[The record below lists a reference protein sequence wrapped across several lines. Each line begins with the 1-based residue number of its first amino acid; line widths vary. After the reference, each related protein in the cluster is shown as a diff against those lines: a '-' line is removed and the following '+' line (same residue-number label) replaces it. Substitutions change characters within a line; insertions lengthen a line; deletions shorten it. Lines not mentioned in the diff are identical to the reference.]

1 VRLGLQIPQGYF
13 NEFEGWEPTRAARRV
28 VEICQTAERIGFD
41 SVWFGE
47 HVTSKWG
54 GESIAFDCFTIATA
68 VAAVVPRVEIG
79 FDIVNTTFRNP
90 ALTAKIS
97 STLDAVS
104 DGRLVLGL
112 GTGFKPI
119 EADQFG
125 YPFPPLRERLQM
137 LGEHFEIVTRM
148 VEHDGRPF
156 TFAGEHA
163 RVHEV
168 VNSPRSVRRPRIKIL
183 AAGEGPNVTMRLA
196 ARYAD
201 IFNFGVEF
209 PVAAQAIATL
219 RDRCEEIGRDPATME
234 LQTGLNASWPYL
246 DLRNTYGQRMM
257 ANEDVPYIPPEI
269 WAKTMPRVELIA
281 GWRDLGMDEL
291 ILAPPGL
298 ANTDETLDDLIED
311 VRKAGVPFPSGE
323 GPTTPGWTPASPSA
337 TPTAP

>member
-13 NEFEGWEPTRAARRV
+13 NEFEGWDPVRAIRRV
-28 VEICQTAERIGFD
+28 IEICQRAERVGFD

-54 GESIAFDCFTIATA
+54 GESIAFDCFTLATA

-79 FDIVNTTFRNP
+79 FCLVNTTFRNP
-90 ALTAKIS
+90 ALTAKIA

-119 EADQFG
+119 EADEFG
-125 YPFPPLRERLQM
+125 YPFTSLGERLKM

-156 TFAGEHA
+156 SYTGQYAQ
-163 RVHEV
+163 VHEV
-168 VNSPRSVRRPRIKIL
+168 INSPRSVRRPRIKIL

-196 ARYAD
+196 ARYAE

-209 PVAAQAIATL
+209 PLAKEAIATL
-219 RDRCEEIGRDPATME
+219 RSRCEEIGRDPATLE
-234 LQTGLNASWPYL
+234 LQTGLNPSWPYL
-246 DLRNTYGQRMM
+246 DLRETYGQRMM
-257 ANEDVPYIPPEI
+257 TNADVPYIPADV

-291 ILAPPGL
+291 ILATPGL
-298 ANTDETLDDLIED
+298 HTSDDSMDGLIED
-311 VRKAGVPFPSGE
+311 VRRAGVPFPSGE
-323 GPTTPGWTPASPSA
+323 GPTTPGWVAPTA
-337 TPTAP
+337 TPG